1 MRGEV
6 FPLWSVPLRSVQW
19 AALVRALRRRGG
31 ATAALAQ
38 SAERLTRNEKVKGS
52 IPLGGST
59 ASPQVNGGLRPRSR
73 APIRPRIGPLDR
85 GRKPPLTCG
94 DAVEPPKGIEPLTF
108 SLRVRRSAD

>member
-1 MRGEV
+1 MCGEV

-59 ASPQVNGGLRPRSR
+59 KKRPVCARQPPAHPVLQAPVETAALCWLAPFTSAATSLQTR
-73 APIRPRIGPLDR
+73 A
-85 GRKPPLTCG
+85 
-94 DAVEPPKGIEPLTF
+94 
-108 SLRVRRSAD
+108 